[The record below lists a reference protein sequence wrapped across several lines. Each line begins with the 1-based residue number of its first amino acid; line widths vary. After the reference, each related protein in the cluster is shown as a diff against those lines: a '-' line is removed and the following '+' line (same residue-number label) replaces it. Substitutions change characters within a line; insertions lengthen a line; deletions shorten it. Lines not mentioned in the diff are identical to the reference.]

1 MYGQLCIHLLTAG
14 QLIKLFSLSE
24 DSNSTKLL
32 KQKYNNTENQLYLH
46 SLSKQTHELMKE
58 FFQIPRETIKLESS
72 NFYSRMILNCILCT
86 SQCLCKG
93 LSNLQKECK
102 NHQNKPIFNLY
113 HCVFDLSLEICINHD
128 HSCQQHLKCLIYR
141 RSLNVS
147 NEYFM
152 RRNNN
157 QIYLIWSYRFVRV
170 NIY

>member
-1 MYGQLCIHLLTAG
+1 
-14 QLIKLFSLSE
+14 
-24 DSNSTKLL
+24 
-32 KQKYNNTENQLYLH
+32 
-46 SLSKQTHELMKE
+46 MKE

-72 NFYSRMILNCILCT
+72 NFYSRMILT
-86 SQCLCKG
+86 SRCLCKG

-113 HCVFDLSLEICINHD
+113 HCVFDLSLEICINHN

-152 RRNNN
+152 CRNNN
-157 QIYLIWSYRFVRV
+157 QNYLIWSYRFVRV
-170 NIY
+170 NSNLLTTTVWVLLCMQFKMFSFNTRIQQGKRLRVISGML

>member
-1 MYGQLCIHLLTAG
+1 
-14 QLIKLFSLSE
+14 
-24 DSNSTKLL
+24 
-32 KQKYNNTENQLYLH
+32 
-46 SLSKQTHELMKE
+46 MKE

-86 SQCLCKG
+86 SRCLCKG
-93 LSNLQKECK
+93 LSTLQKECK

-152 RRNNN
+152 CRNNN
-157 QIYLIWSYRFVRV
+157 QKSQHLLIHSNLLTTTLWVLLCMQFKMFSFNTRIQQGKRLRV
-170 NIY
+170 ISGML